1 MLGRAW
7 QTKNAST
14 QQLISET
21 QPMSRS
27 GPFATQRRSQIKN
40 APVPV

>member
-7 QTKNAST
+7 QNKNAST
-14 QQLISET
+14 QPLIFET
-21 QPMSRS
+21 QPMVRS

-40 APVPV
+40 AFVPV